1 MRFAFAIHT
10 LSLMASWKIKWPMVR
25 GKINSHFVK
34 KYAIF
39 LYPALAGL
47 TAPLQAGLNNEK
59 LFFPMS

>member
-1 MRFAFAIHT
+1 
-10 LSLMASWKIKWPMVR
+10 MVR